1 MLSSILSASNLI
13 LTLLVTLRVNASIV
27 VNGNSYSFDN
37 TITRDFAIIGGGST
51 GTYSAI
57 RLKDLGNT
65 VVVVEGKDRLGGHTE
80 TYHDPKT
87 GGTIDYGVVIWHDLD
102 IVRNYFARLNVSLI
116 TNSDANTASQYV
128 DFQTGKPVSNY
139 SAPDPSAALGI
150 YAEQLAKYPYV
161 ELGFDLPYP
170 VPDDLLL
177 LFGDFVLKYGLQD
190 LVAFLGDFAQG
201 LGDILK
207 QPTLYVFKNFG
218 SDLIRNLQTGFLT
231 TALHDNSL
239 LYESA
244 SADLGQDVVLNSTIL
259 AVDRSGSDGVKVV
272 VKTPSGI
279 TLIKSRKLIF
289 TIPPKVENLQGW
301 DLDKNETSLFCQF
314 SNSGY
319 YTGIIQNSGIPDN
332 LSIEDVSP
340 NTLYNLAPL
349 PAIYSLSP
357 TGIPGLLS
365 VKLGSVSDLT
375 DEEAKQKIISSVENL
390 QLNRT
395 GPNNPELAVYSS
407 HTPFELT
414 VPPSAIAGGFYKSLY
429 SLQGERHTWYLGA
442 AFHTHDSSLLWQFTE
457 ALLPNITAS

>member
-1 MLSSILSASNLI
+1 M
-13 LTLLVTLRVNASIV
+13 
-27 VNGNSYSFDN
+27 
-37 TITRDFAIIGGGST
+37 
-51 GTYSAI
+51 
-57 RLKDLGNT
+57 
-65 VVVVEGKDRLGGHTE
+65 
-80 TYHDPKT
+80 
-87 GGTIDYGVVIWHDLD
+87 
-102 IVRNYFARLNVSLI
+102 
-116 TNSDANTASQYV
+116 
-128 DFQTGKPVSNY
+128 
-139 SAPDPSAALGI
+139 
-150 YAEQLAKYPYV
+150 
-161 ELGFDLPYP
+161 
-170 VPDDLLL
+170 
-177 LFGDFVLKYGLQD
+177 
-190 LVAFLGDFAQG
+190 
-201 LGDILK
+201 
-207 QPTLYVFKNFG
+207 
-218 SDLIRNLQTGFLT
+218 
-231 TALHDNSL
+231 
-239 LYESA
+239 
-244 SADLGQDVVLNSTIL
+244 VLNSTIL

-395 GPNNPELAVYSS
+395 GPNNPEVSIS
-407 HTPFELT
+407 Q
-414 VPPSAIAGGFYKSLY
+414 SK
-429 SLQGERHTWYLGA
+429 
-442 AFHTHDSSLLWQFTE
+442 
-457 ALLPNITAS
+457 